1 MEANHRPPVVDMID
15 AGEECCT
22 YCMEFFHRMPLF
34 SRRIWSISGH
44 EALGR
49 IQACHALPV
58 ARLLSFLDGRL
69 ISLPRLGSS
78 YTVGLTFDIPRT
90 VSYWG

>member
-1 MEANHRPPVVDMID
+1 M
-15 AGEECCT
+15 
-22 YCMEFFHRMPLF
+22 LLS

-49 IQACHALPV
+49 IQACYALPV
-58 ARLLSFLDGRL
+58 TRRLFYLDERL

-78 YTVGLTFDIPRT
+78 YTVGLTFGTPRI
-90 VSYWG
+90 VDHWG